1 MEVEEAAQAA
11 GDIEPKVA
19 LPMHWGAGPSA
30 SAALYDGEV
39 VILEAE

>member
-19 LPMHWGAGPSA
+19 LPMHWGAG
-30 SAALYDGEV
+30 
-39 VILEAE
+39 AERFRRLI